1 MKVNQHLKKIAFALL
16 MLLSINLT
24 AQVDDDFVIASV
36 IVADPGKALYSGAG
50 HVGIHMRCPEHSLD
64 YVFSYESEDIP
75 HRLFAFFAGTLKT
88 GLFAIPIDEYLET
101 YRQEGRGVREYRLNL
116 PIQVK
121 QHLWKVLDDHMLESR
136 DLQFNYI
143 THGCAHSSLMLL
155 KEGLDTIPIKYA
167 PWPEQ
172 FKLSRRE
179 LAGRQ
184 LKCHP
189 WQWCFLSLMCNGSIN
204 WKCSKEDKLIMP
216 ADLVET
222 LLQAQ
227 VLGHP
232 LLESEPVVLLP
243 SVTQLRPARFTPTML
258 ALLLLVLTIV
268 CIFLK
273 QKWMDYVLLAIQTVL
288 GIATVYLVLFSK
300 LCCTEWSWLIIPLN
314 PLPLIFWKW
323 RRYWALPYAIVL
335 AVWLIFIVVWPHELT
350 DWPYIVIS
358 LSLMISYINIFL
370 SCRKKN
376 INENNTFF

>member
-1 MKVNQHLKKIAFALL
+1 MKPRRYIRILVIGLL
-16 MLLSINLT
+16 LLTTSLQ
-24 AQVDDDFVIASV
+24 AQPDEDFVIASI

-50 HVGIHMRCPEHSLD
+50 HVAIHMRCPEHSLD
-64 YVFSYESEDIP
+64 YVFSYESEEIP
-75 HRLFAFFAGTLKT
+75 HRILAFFAGTLKT
-88 GLFAIPIDEYLET
+88 GLFAIPIDDYLEP

-116 PIQVK
+116 PVQVK
-121 QHLWKVLDDHMLESR
+121 QELWRVLDDHMLESR
-136 DLQFNYI
+136 ELQFNYI

-189 WQWCFLSLMCNGSIN
+189 WQWSFLSLMCNGSIN
-204 WKCSKEDKLIMP
+204 WKCSNEDKLIMP

-222 LLQAQ
+222 LLQAE

-232 LLESEPVVLLP
+232 LLEHEPTVLLP
-243 SVTQLRPARFTPTML
+243 STTQLKPARFTPTML

-268 CIFLK
+268 CICLK
-273 QKWMDYVLLAIQTVL
+273 QRWMDYVLLAIQTLL
-288 GIATVYLVLFSK
+288 GMATVYLVFFSK

-323 RRYWALPYAIVL
+323 RRHWVLPYAIVL
-335 AVWLIFIVVWPHELT
+335 AAWLIFIVIWPHALT
-350 DWPYIVIS
+350 DWPYIVFTITLMVSYIYCYWSNKS
-358 LSLMISYINIFL
+358 LSLCI
-370 SCRKKN
+370 RKKP
-376 INENNTFF
+376 